1 MEKEINKKDI
11 RKIIIKTLICL
22 ISLAVLTIL
31 IFIKPAVNSVV
42 TKIYYIVSYI
52 ASLSLVLFIP
62 IIYKY
67 IIDKK
72 VNKHIVKLAYEIS
85 DFFSI
90 FIIACCLIQSFFVFG
105 YFRAE
110 VSGDSM
116 LPNFTD
122 GETLIGKSTTNVEN
136 FDVII
141 LSYSKDMNGGAPAS
155 LEDGELLIKR
165 LIAKG
170 GDTFYIKDGYLYL
183 NGVLQEEKY
192 LKREYYTT
200 VTLEEYLGNGVRYD
214 ESSNQY
220 FIEDGYYFAMG
231 DNRNISYDSRDLGLF
246 SEEQLVGKIVFR
258 VNSLFDW
265 EKLS

>member
-90 FIIACCLIQSFFVFG
+90 FIIACCLIQSFFFSPILFFNG
-105 YFRAE
+105 Y
-110 VSGDSM
+110 
-116 LPNFTD
+116 
-122 GETLIGKSTTNVEN
+122 
-136 FDVII
+136 
-141 LSYSKDMNGGAPAS
+141 
-155 LEDGELLIKR
+155 R
-165 LIAKG
+165 LIS
-170 GDTFYIKDGYLYL
+170 FY
-183 NGVLQEEKY
+183 
-192 LKREYYTT
+192 
-200 VTLEEYLGNGVRYD
+200 
-214 ESSNQY
+214 
-220 FIEDGYYFAMG
+220 
-231 DNRNISYDSRDLGLF
+231 
-246 SEEQLVGKIVFR
+246 
-258 VNSLFDW
+258 
-265 EKLS
+265 LSGCRH